1 MPKPESP
8 FTNPGEEIQWL
19 EKQLET
25 KKRELKETGKET
37 KPEEAAK
44 EVIREYTGQAPVV
57 TPSLLSEDAEE
68 TVSSLENEPHA
79 KQVEE
84 LLAIS
89 KKQGI
94 LNAVNVARHLNNPH
108 LLDDFHDRLALELS
122 RSIK

>member
-1 MPKPESP
+1 MSKPESP
-8 FTNPGEEIQWL
+8 FASPGEEIQWL
-19 EKQLET
+19 KEQLET

-44 EVIREYTGQAPVV
+44 EIIKEYTEQAPVIV
-57 TPSLLSEDAEE
+57 PSLLFEDAGE
-68 TVSSLENEPHA
+68 TVSGLESEPHA

-84 LLAIS
+84 LLAIA